1 MKVAKESL
9 PIVAVSGLAA
19 LVAGFLLHALASIPF
34 LLLLLFTIWF
44 FRDPERQTPEGAGL
58 IVSPA
63 DGRIIKAGPEV
74 VSIFMNV
81 FNVHVCRSP
90 IAGCVEHVEYR
101 SGRFLAAFR
110 DEAPEQN
117 ERAELLIA
125 DGDLR
130 LRCTLIA
137 GLIARRIVLWISR
150 GCRLGRGER
159 IGLIQFGSRVD
170 VELPAGAEPAVQVG
184 RKVAAGVT
192 VIARLPGGPDSG
204 D

>member
-19 LVAGFLLHALASIPF
+19 LAAGFLLHALASIPF
-34 LLLLLFTIWF
+34 LLLLLFTLWF
-44 FRDPERQTPEGAGL
+44 FRDPERQPPEGAGL
-58 IVSPA
+58 ILSPA

-74 VSIFMNV
+74 ISVFMNV
-81 FNVHVCRSP
+81 FNVHVCRAP
-90 IAGCVEHVEYR
+90 IAGSVEHVEHR

-137 GLIARRIVLWISR
+137 GLIARRIVLWVSR
-150 GCRLGRGER
+150 GSRLGRGER

-170 VELPAGAEPAVQVG
+170 LIVPKNKIRVRVKVGDKVKAGS
-184 RKVAAGVT
+184 T
-192 VIARLPGGPDSG
+192 TIADVMGTS
-204 D
+204 